1 MLEGIRV
8 IEYATYMAAPG
19 AGCILRD
26 WGADVVKIE
35 PPGGD
40 PIRLFFRTIG
50 TDIED
55 NPVFDF
61 DNRGKQSVIIDTSR
75 PEGQALIREMV
86 KDADVFLTNV
96 RPGGLS
102 RSGLDPDSLR
112 ALNPRLVYCSLTGY
126 GLEGPDADRPGFDI
140 ASFWSRTGVASLTIP
155 KGQDLFPLRTAFGD
169 HTTSIA
175 AAAGIC
181 AALVEA
187 QSTGRGRLVEAS
199 LFRTGLY
206 TLGSD
211 LAIQLFFGRVAS
223 TKGRDAQNVPISNFF
238 RSRDD
243 KWFCIVARQ
252 GEADWAPLCR
262 VINRPE
268 LSDDARFS
276 TAKARR
282 ANQAEVVALLDAG
295 FAAWDMAELAGRLD
309 AEAIAWAPV
318 QTLAEVAR
326 DPQAFAAGAI
336 VQTPSAKGDG
346 SSYASPASPVRFP
359 GADDGPKGPSPSP
372 GQHTRAVLSG
382 MGRSEAGP
390 HMGRIRFFSL
400 QRKGSL
406 QPLRT
411 GPCPVRRAPVG
422 AMGAGAPA
430 RSPGLSVFVAPLS
443 GPFFAIWRVK
453 KARQGLGAGLP
464 GVLPGDRRPLEF
476 P

>member
-50 TDIED
+50 TDYPD

-61 DNRGKQSVIIDTSR
+61 DNRGKQSIIIDTSKA
-75 PEGQALIREMV
+75 EGQALIRELV

-96 RPGGLS
+96 RPGGLA
-102 RSGLDPDSLR
+102 RSGLDYASLKE
-112 ALNPRLVYCSLTGY
+112 LNPKLVYCSLSGY

-140 ASFWSRTGVASLTIP
+140 ASFWSRTGVANLTIP
-155 KGQDLFPLRTAFGD
+155 KGGEPFPLRTAFGD

-187 QSTGRGRLVEAS
+187 QRTGNGRLVEAS

-206 TLGSD
+206 TMGSD

-223 TKGRDAQNVPISNFF
+223 TKGRHEQNVPISNFYQ
-238 RSRDD
+238 SKDE

-252 GEADWAPLCR
+252 GETDWAPLCR

-268 LSDDARFS
+268 LATDPRFHN
-276 TAKARR
+276 AKGRR
-282 ANQAEVVALLDAG
+282 ANNAEVVNILDAG
-295 FAAWDMAELAGRLD
+295 FGAYDMKELAARLD
-309 AEAIAWAPV
+309 AESIAWAPV
-318 QTLAEVAR
+318 QTLAEVAS

-336 VQTPSAKGDG
+336 VQTPSSKGDG
-346 SSYASPASPVRFP
+346 TTYASPASPVRFP
-359 GADDGPKGPSPSP
+359 GADDGPKGPSPAP
-372 GQHTRAVLSG
+372 GEHTKAVLASL
-382 MGRSEAGP
+382 GRSEAD
-390 HMGRIRFFSL
+390 IESL
-400 QRKGSL
+400 YKSGI
-406 QPLRT
+406 
-411 GPCPVRRAPVG
+411 
-422 AMGAGAPA
+422 
-430 RSPGLSVFVAPLS
+430 VF
-443 GPFFAIWRVK
+443 
-453 KARQGLGAGLP
+453 
-464 GVLPGDRRPLEF
+464 
-476 P
+476 